1 MPEESGSSVHD
12 LGVLAAQHLDALCG
26 FVPDRRPGSD
36 GNRAATRYAAEVFGR
51 SGWEVVRP
59 VFEAMDWRTDG
70 GKVRLADSDLEITP
84 SPYGLGIA
92 TSGPIRVARAITDL
106 DRTDLGGSILVLA
119 EELAKEP
126 FTPKAFPFYQHDDH
140 VGIVRRLES
149 VAPAAVVG
157 VTGKYPALCGA
168 LDPYPL
174 FEDGDFAI
182 PAASI
187 RPADA
192 EPLLAAEGLDA
203 QIEIRSDRWMAPA
216 ENVVATRGD
225 QTRRLTVVAH
235 IDTKPGTPGAVD
247 NAAGVVVLLLLAEM
261 LAVEHHPDLPV
272 GVELLAV
279 NGEDHYAAPGELDW
293 LATNEDHLD
302 QVAVVINIDGAGYR
316 GAPSA
321 YSMYN
326 VAGELAE
333 QINRSFGA
341 VESVVPGPDWYQS
354 DHAIFAMRGH
364 PAVAFTTQLVD
375 EMLETL
381 FHAPTDTPDQ
391 VDVSL
396 LVDIAR
402 AIEHLISTW
411 PTG

>member
-1 MPEESGSSVHD
+1 MREAFGPHAHD
-12 LGVLAAQHLDALCG
+12 LGASAARHLDVLCG
-26 FVPDRRPGSD
+26 FEPDRRPGSD
-36 GNRAATRYAAEVFGR
+36 GNRAATRYAAEVLGR
-51 SGWEVVRP
+51 SGWDVVRP
-59 VFEAMDWRTDG
+59 TFEAMDWRTDG
-70 GKVRLADSDLEITP
+70 GSVRLADSDLEVIP
-84 SPYGLGIA
+84 SPYGLGVA
-92 TSGPIRVARAITDL
+92 TSGPVRVARATADL
-106 DRTDLGGSILVLA
+106 ERSDLGGSILVLA
-119 EELAKEP
+119 GELAKEP
-126 FTPKAFPFYQHDDH
+126 FTPKEFPFYQHDDH
-140 VGIVRRLES
+140 VGIVRRLEA
-149 VAPAAVVG
+149 VAPAAVIG

-174 FEDGDFAI
+174 LEDGDFAI

-187 RPADA
+187 RPIDA
-192 EPLLAAEGLDA
+192 GPLLAAEGQDA

-225 QTRRLTVVAH
+225 QSRRLTVVAH

-261 LAVEHHPDLPV
+261 LAERHHPSLPI

-279 NGEDHYAAPGELDW
+279 NGEDHYGAPGELDW
-293 LATNEDHLD
+293 LAANEDRLD
-302 QVAVVINIDGAGYR
+302 QVALVVNIDGAGYR

-333 QINRSFGA
+333 RLDRSFGT
-341 VESVVPGPDWYQS
+341 VDSVVPGPDWYQS

-364 PAVAFTTQLVD
+364 SAVALTTQRVD

-396 LVDIAR
+396 LVDIAEG
-402 AIEHLISTW
+402 IEHLISTW
-411 PTG
+411 PSG